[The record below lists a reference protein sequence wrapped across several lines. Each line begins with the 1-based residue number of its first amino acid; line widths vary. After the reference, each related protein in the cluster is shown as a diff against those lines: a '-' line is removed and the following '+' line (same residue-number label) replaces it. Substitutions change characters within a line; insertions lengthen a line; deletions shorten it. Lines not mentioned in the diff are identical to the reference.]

1 MKAAEGQFFFARIL
15 FGNTCDIVS
24 QVKVCEAEKCKKRG
38 EAVERGKEI
47 CGRER
52 VKVNWRRR
60 KCEVW
65 RG

>member
-38 EAVERGKEI
+38 EAVERRKEI
-47 CGRER
+47 
-52 VKVNWRRR
+52 
-60 KCEVW
+60 
-65 RG
+65 